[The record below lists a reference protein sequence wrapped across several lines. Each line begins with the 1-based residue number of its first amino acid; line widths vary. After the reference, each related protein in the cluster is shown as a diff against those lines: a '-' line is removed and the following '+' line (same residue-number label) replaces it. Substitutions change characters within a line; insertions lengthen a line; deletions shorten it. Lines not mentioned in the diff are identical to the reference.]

1 MTGCGQVLHYIL
13 IDSQVTEW
21 VKGLESANLQGLLER
36 SCSIL
41 FRSTAVRT
49 PQQLHLCWYCSV
61 NNNQEE
67 HGFYQVLLSDLFHLF
82 PLHLSTCSS
91 LQGSGP
97 EDFSHLPPE
106 QRRKKLQGKLDD
118 LNKDIQKEM
127 DQRYFRAPMHSERTL
142 WGWS

>member
-1 MTGCGQVLHYIL
+1 M
-13 IDSQVTEW
+13 
-21 VKGLESANLQGLLER
+21 
-36 SCSIL
+36 
-41 FRSTAVRT
+41 
-49 PQQLHLCWYCSV
+49 
-61 NNNQEE
+61 
-67 HGFYQVLLSDLFHLF
+67 GFYQAFLSALFHLF

-127 DQRYFRAPMHSERTL
+127 DQRYFRARMHSDHRL
-142 WGWS
+142 GMVLI